1 MAAFDVVFGEAYHRV
16 MLSYALWFAI
26 GIGAWTLLEY
36 VIHGVLSHLF
46 RTPVSALHQVHHA
59 DPHAVFT
66 SRAWIPV
73 TLVILA
79 VIGFFGFRPGTIALL
94 GLVAGFIGYEILHY
108 RIHFARPQNRFERY
122 LRTRHL
128 AHHAIAPD
136 ALLGVT
142 NSLWDH
148 VLGTEPAHSRL
159 QEMERAVEKIPALT
173 GSTNWKRAVT
183 IYLPGS

>member
-1 MAAFDVVFGEAYHRV
+1 MAA
-16 MLSYALWFAI
+16 SALCFAI

-46 RTPVSALHQVHHA
+46 RTPISSLHQVHHA

-73 TLVILA
+73 ILVVLA
-79 VIGFFGFRPGTIALL
+79 IIGFFGFRPGTIVLL
-94 GLVAGFIGYEILHY
+94 GLVTGFIGYEVLHY
-108 RIHFARPQNRFERY
+108 RIHFTRPRNRYESY

-128 AHHAIAPD
+128 AHHALAPD
-136 ALLGVT
+136 AIFGVT

-148 VLGTEPAHSRL
+148 ALGTEPALSRR
-159 QEMERAVEKIPALT
+159 QEMKQAVEKIPALT
-173 GSTNWKRAVT
+173 GPTNWKRAVT
-183 IYLPGS
+183 IYLGMPRTSIR